1 MRFVVL
7 FFGFFAVFLAV
18 AGGAALLWFDDIV
31 VPLDPANWEFI
42 ARMREPMG
50 VTTGNAG
57 LFMFLA
63 AAYGALGVILAL
75 CRCGK
80 QGAMLMLISAL
91 GAIFMNPYIGGAFAW
106 LLVLTALLSLF
117 VGPLPLNSDDDAV
130 LVEAE
135 D

>member
-7 FFGFFAVFLAV
+7 FFGFFAVLLAI
-18 AGGAALLWFDDIV
+18 AGGAALLWFDDVV
-31 VPLDPANWEFI
+31 VPLDLNWEFVSS
-42 ARMREPMG
+42 MRVPMG
-50 VTTGNAG
+50 VSTGNAA

-63 AAYGALGVILAL
+63 AACGALGVILAL

-80 QGAMLMLISAL
+80 QGGMLMLIPAL

-117 VGPLPLNSDDDAV
+117 VGPLPLNPDDDAV
-130 LVEAE
+130 LVEPE